1 MGRLY
6 APNTKNIKDGVTRSA
21 KTNSLSGL
29 TNKMTATTAIAAEKL
44 LKDAKESGKYSIS
57 DIKAARKT
65 LKDIRAMQN
74 REEVLNRAKKS
85 GKKTVSLAE
94 DPKLGGGKKQ
104 VRVKGNKYAKGGAMK
119 KKGYAMGG
127 AMKKKGYAMGGMMEE
142 KKINPSTGMAMKKG
156 GMIDYRK
163 GGMFYGGGMAKARS
177 RGK

>member
-6 APNTKNIKDGVTRSA
+6 APNTKNISKDGVTQSVR
-21 KTNSLSGL
+21 TNSLTSL

-57 DIKAARKT
+57 DIKAAKKT
-65 LKDIRAMQN
+65 LNDIRAMQN

-85 GKKTVSLAE
+85 GKKTVSLPE

-104 VRVKGNKYAKGGAMK
+104 VKVKGNK
-119 KKGYAMGG
+119 
-127 AMKKKGYAMGGMMEE
+127 YAMGGMMEE

>member
-65 LKDIRAMQN
+65 LTDIRAMQN

-104 VRVKGNKYAKGGAMK
+104 VKVKGGKYN
-119 KKGYAMGG
+119 
-127 AMKKKGYAMGGMMEE
+127 MGGMMEE
-142 KKINPSTGMAMKKG
+142 KKINPTTGMAMKKG
-156 GMIDYRK
+156 GMVDYRK

-177 RGK
+177 RG

>member
-127 AMKKKGYAMGGMMEE
+127 MMEE

>member
-104 VRVKGNKYAKGGAMK
+104 VRVKGGKYNMGGMPDYSK
-119 KKGYAMGG
+119 KKAHQMN
-127 AMKKKGYAMGGMMEE
+127 MGGMMEE
-142 KKINPSTGMAMKKG
+142 KKINPTTGMAMKKG
-156 GMIDYRK
+156 GMVDYRK

-177 RGK
+177 RG